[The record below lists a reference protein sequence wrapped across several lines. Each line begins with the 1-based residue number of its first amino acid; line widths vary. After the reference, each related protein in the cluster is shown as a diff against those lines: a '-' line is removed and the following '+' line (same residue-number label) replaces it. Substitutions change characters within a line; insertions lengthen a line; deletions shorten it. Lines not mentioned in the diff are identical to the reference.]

1 MNHYF
6 QIRPGS
12 ILARVGVLLLLGFQ
26 AHLSAAET
34 FRVASYNLQNYF
46 LSPGNRPV
54 KSPESV
60 AKIHEN
66 ILALKPDILAV
77 QEMSREGLPHLQA
90 ALKAAGLDL
99 PHADLITGGDTNIH
113 VAVLSRFPI
122 VARRSHTNDSYLLQG
137 RRFRVGRGFNE
148 VDIQVN
154 DRYRVTV
161 MNAHLKSKRPVPQG
175 DQAEMRLQEATI
187 LREKID
193 ARFRADPNVNLVL
206 LGDLNDTKDSPTI
219 RMLRGRGRTA
229 LTDTRPAEQNGDNLP
244 AERSSYDPR
253 NITWTYHYGVEDTYS
268 RVDYILISAGLVKE
282 WVKEDTYVLA
292 VPNWGLASD
301 HRPVVA
307 TFRAVD

>member
-1 MNHYF
+1 MPATGIF
-6 QIRPGS
+6 KLL
-12 ILARVGVLLLLGFQ
+12 ILALTFLT

-46 LSPGNRPV
+46 LTPGNRPV

-60 AKIHEN
+60 AQIHQN

-77 QEMSREGLPHLQA
+77 QEMSRAGLPHLQA

-175 DQAEMRLQEATI
+175 DQAEMRLHEATI

-193 ARFRADPNVNLVL
+193 ARFRADPNANLVL
-206 LGDLNDTKDSPTI
+206 LGDLNDTKNAPAI

-229 LTDTRPAEQNGDNLP
+229 LTDTRPAEQNGDNVP
-244 AERSSYDPR
+244 PERSGYDPR

-268 RVDYILISAGLVKE
+268 RVDYILISAGLAKE
-282 WVKEDTYVLA
+282 WVKEETYVLA

-307 TFRAVD
+307 TFRAAD

>member
-1 MNHYF
+1 MTGLGILRLLIIAAF
-6 QIRPGS
+6 IPAGS
-12 ILARVGVLLLLGFQ
+12 AP
-26 AHLSAAET
+26 AAET

-46 LSPGNRPV
+46 LTPGNRPV

-66 ILALKPDILAV
+66 ILALRPDILAV

-99 PHADLITGGDTNIH
+99 PHTDLITGGDTNIH

-206 LGDLNDTKDSPTI
+206 LGDLNDTKDSPAI
-219 RMLRGRGRTA
+219 RLLRGRGRTA
-229 LTDTRPAEQNGDNLP
+229 LTDTRPAERNGDNVP
-244 AERSSYDPR
+244 PERAGYDPR

-268 RVDYILISAGLVKE
+268 RVDYILISGGLAKE
-282 WVKEDTYVLA
+282 WVKEETYVLA